1 MNKKSEIVER
11 MEELF
16 RPIEQQILMTDDTS
30 DILILASIM
39 ITTSKRLYESIL
51 GKEDTKLM
59 LLDWAKNWD
68 YDGKI

>member
-51 GKEDTKLM
+51 GKENTKLM
-59 LLDWAKNWD
+59 LRDWAKNWD

>member
-16 RPIEQQILMTDDTS
+16 RPIEQQILMTDNTS
-30 DILILASIM
+30 DIMILASIM